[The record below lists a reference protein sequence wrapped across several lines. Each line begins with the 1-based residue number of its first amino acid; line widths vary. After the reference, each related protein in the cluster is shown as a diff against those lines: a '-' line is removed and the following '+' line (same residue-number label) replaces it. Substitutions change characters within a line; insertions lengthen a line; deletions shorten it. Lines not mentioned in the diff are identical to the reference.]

1 MNNLLSFCGLVDAK
15 IRASDKDLPVFP
27 LFPMSSPAS
36 RSANKLTWPEL
47 TQNVCQA
54 DSQIISHLSL

>member
-1 MNNLLSFCGLVDAK
+1 MLCTEMFLTFRTISVHNMISPCSAK
-15 IRASDKDLPVFP
+15 RRASDKDLPVFP

-47 TQNVCQA
+47 STQNVC
-54 DSQIISHLSL
+54 